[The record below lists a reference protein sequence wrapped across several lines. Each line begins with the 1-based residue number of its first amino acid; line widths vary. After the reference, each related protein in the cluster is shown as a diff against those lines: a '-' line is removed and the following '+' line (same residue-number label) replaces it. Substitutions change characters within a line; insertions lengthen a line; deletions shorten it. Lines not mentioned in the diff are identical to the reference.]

1 MFRLRAHDQHQGP
14 GPTDPVQGTV
24 VGAVEQGTI
33 GGPKLPPTATQFGG
47 SVVTPNTQTVVNEG
61 SAWPENRALPIVPDP
76 QQASREFIFD
86 TRAELQAGPPPGRIL
101 RQLFARV
108 FGYTGPGSGDPVGIN
123 TFPYNAEWS
132 YIPHQTIPRKP
143 YGPSPM
149 LRQWDNNAPISAV
162 YAGNPRGGQ

>member
-1 MFRLRAHDQHQGP
+1 
-14 GPTDPVQGTV
+14 V

-47 SVVTPNTQTVVNEG
+47 SEVIPNAVTVINEG
-61 SAWPENRALPIVPDP
+61 SAWPENRALPIVPDA
-76 QQASREFIFD
+76 QQAAREFIFD
-86 TRAELQAGPPPGRIL
+86 TRAELQSGPPPGRIL

-108 FGYTGPGSGDPVGIN
+108 FGYTGASAEPVG
-123 TFPYNAEWS
+123 TYGFPFNGDWA
-132 YIPHQTIPRKP
+132 YIPHQTVPRKP

>member
-1 MFRLRAHDQHQGP
+1 MRFVARRDHAGP
-14 GPTDPVQGTV
+14 GPVGQGTV
-24 VGAVEQGTI
+24 VGTPEQGTI
-33 GGPKLPPTATQFGG
+33 GGPKLPPTATQYGG
-47 SVVTPNTQTVVNEG
+47 SVVTPNTETVVNQG
-61 SAWPENRALPIVPDP
+61 GAWPENRALPIVPNT
-76 QQASREFIFD
+76 QQAAREFVFD

-108 FGYTGPGSGDPVGIN
+108 FGYTSVGGGDPIGN
-123 TFPYNAEWS
+123 YGFPYNGDWA
-132 YIPHQTIPRKP
+132 YIPHQKVPRAP